1 MSTRKIVNSGVLAAI
16 VILLGVTRIGF
27 IPVPTPAGNMTFMH
41 IPAIVGGVL
50 EGWVVGWILGTIFGI
65 ISFFQA
71 TIPLFK
77 DPLVAIFPR
86 MFIGITAALC
96 YWGLRRYNE
105 YLALVVAGAIGTLT
119 NTVLVLSMAVLRN
132 YLTTEQAI
140 GIGIGQGGPEAI
152 VAVIIVLAIVTT
164 WKRVETGVG
173 AKSRVSE
180 VSSKKV

>member
-50 EGWVVGWILGTIFGI
+50 EGWVVGGIIGTIFGI
-65 ISFFQA
+65 LSFFQA
-71 TIPLFK
+71 DVPLFK

-86 MFIGITAALC
+86 IFIGITAAFC
-96 YWGLRRYNE
+96 YWAIHRWNE
-105 YLALVVAGAIGTLT
+105 YVALVVAAAVGTLT
-119 NTVLVLSMAVLRN
+119 NTALVLTMAVVRN
-132 YLTTEQAI
+132 YLTTDQALFI
-140 GIGIGQGGPEAI
+140 ATAQGIPEAI
-152 VAVIIVLAIVTT
+152 VAVIVVLAIVMA

-173 AKSRVSE
+173 AKSRVSQM
-180 VSSKKV
+180 

>member
-1 MSTRKIVNSGVLAAI
+1 MSTRKIVNAGVLAAI

-50 EGWVVGWILGTIFGI
+50 EGWVVGWIIGTIFGI

-77 DPLVAIFPR
+77 DPLVAILPR
-86 MFIGITAALC
+86 MFIGIVAALV
-96 YWGLRRYNE
+96 YYGSRRYNE
-105 YLALVVAGAIGTLT
+105 YLALVLAGALGTLT
-119 NTVLVLSMAVLRN
+119 NTALVLSMAVVRG
-132 YLTTEQAI
+132 YLTPEVAM
-140 GIGIGQGGPEAI
+140 GIAIGQGGPEAI
-152 VAVIIVLAIVTT
+152 VAVIIVLAIVTA

-173 AKSRVSE
+173 SKSRVSQIQ
-180 VSSKKV
+180 